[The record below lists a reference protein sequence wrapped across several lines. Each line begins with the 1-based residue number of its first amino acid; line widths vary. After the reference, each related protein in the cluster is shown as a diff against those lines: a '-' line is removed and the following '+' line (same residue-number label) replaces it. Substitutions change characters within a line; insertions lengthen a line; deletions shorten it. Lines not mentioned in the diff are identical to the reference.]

1 MNITPIKKNANTNKT
16 IIKIGTTQRWSH
28 MFEQLKAYL

>member
-1 MNITPIKKNANTNKT
+1 MGAFLYSNIANLKINADNFVESK
-16 IIKIGTTQRWSH
+16 RWSH